1 MKQLPDDLKLMASC
15 MYHEYL
21 NRKSHGCDRKECRN
35 LSHEFFSKSKELAYI
50 YSDFDSIID
59 DLTKRKLIKGDILGN
74 VELLNDFLIMMES
87 KFKGNIKAVGAFIKD
102 LILLLAG

>member
-21 NRKSHGCDRKECRN
+21 NRKSHGCDRSECRH

-87 KFKGNIKAVGAFIKD
+87 EFKGNLTAVLKAIKE
-102 LILLLAG
+102 LLALMG